1 MSFHIFENWIWSFL
15 GIVIESIPF
24 ILIASVVSAIIQ
36 FYISEDLISK
46 ILPRNKI
53 GAYIIAA
60 LSGLLFPLCE
70 CAIVPIGNSLM
81 KKGLPIG
88 VGITFVL
95 AVPIINPIVIMST
108 YYAFNNDLKVVLIRV
123 IGGLITAI
131 IVGPVVGFLYEKK
144 SKNILKGGEIRA
156 LCDCCLN
163 RKRYSQTFKDTF
175 GDLINHASKEFLNI
189 SMYFI
194 FGAFISSIFATIVSN
209 KSLERFSSNGY
220 IGIII
225 MMLLAFLL
233 SLCSEAD
240 AFIAK
245 GFLSSFGLAGVS
257 AFLIL
262 GPMMDLKNLLVTL
275 SLFEKKFTFKLFA
288 IISIVV
294 FSLSSILVFLRI

>member
-1 MSFHIFENWIWSFL
+1 MNFHVFESWIWNFL

-36 FYISEDLISK
+36 FYISEELIAK
-46 ILPRNKI
+46 VLPRNKI
-53 GAYIIAA
+53 GAYIIAS
-60 LSGLLFPLCE
+60 LSGLLFPVCE
-70 CAIVPIGNSLM
+70 CAIVPIGNSLI

-88 VGITFVL
+88 VGITFML
-95 AVPIINPIVIMST
+95 AVPIINPIVVMST
-108 YYAFNNDLKVVLIRV
+108 YYAFDKDLKVVIIRV
-123 IGGLITAI
+123 VGGLVSAI
-131 IVGPVVGFLYEKK
+131 IVGSLIGLFYENK
-144 SKNILKGGEIRA
+144 SKSVLKDGEIRA

-163 RKRYSQTFKDTF
+163 RKKYNQNFKDTF
-175 GDLINHASKEFLNI
+175 VDLINHGSKEFLNI

-194 FGAFISSIFATIVSN
+194 FGALLSSIFATFVSN
-209 KSLERFSSNGY
+209 KNLEGISANSY

-245 GFLSSFGLAGVS
+245 GFLSNFGLAGVS

-275 SLFEKKFTFKLFA
+275 SLFEKKFVLKLFTV
-288 IISIVV
+288 ISVVV
-294 FSLSSILVFLRI
+294 FFISFTLVVLRL